1 MEGLGTA
8 AALINVTQLTG
19 KIIAILYDYQR
30 SSRHAHQDISAV
42 KRALQELRDILE
54 ILEDEQR
61 KVIVDWL
68 DAPDPSTNYNE
79 ACRAKHSNTGLWVLE
94 HSSYTQWKN
103 DAGQPLWLHGISG
116 CGKTILSSSI
126 IQEMITNCR
135 SLPDSAPAYFYFDF
149 RELRKRTVDGCLRSL
164 ISQLVSRK
172 DCHSPSLDGLYERCE
187 RGRMQPTNELLLST
201 LREILQD
208 IPETFIILDA
218 LDECGEVEHLL
229 ASISELLSRTTTEL
243 HMLFT
248 SRHQRQIAEAFDN
261 LPLIEITVNARIV
274 DVDIGRVVEEKLS
287 EGSRLGQW
295 PTKVKDEIKSELLR
309 RSNGMYV

>member
-1 MEGLGTA
+1 
-8 AALINVTQLTG
+8 
-19 KIIAILYDYQR
+19 
-30 SSRHAHQDISAV
+30 
-42 KRALQELRDILE
+42 
-54 ILEDEQR
+54 
-61 KVIVDWL
+61 
-68 DAPDPSTNYNE
+68 
-79 ACRAKHSNTGLWVLE
+79 
-94 HSSYTQWKN
+94 
-103 DAGQPLWLHGISG
+103 
-116 CGKTILSSSI
+116 
-126 IQEMITNCR
+126 MITNCR